1 MLQLYEVFKK
11 LRIYHLSFKKKMLEF
26 HFVDITKQDYFDK
39 QKQNKKKLTKQKN
52 TEITLF

>member
-26 HFVDITKQDYFDK
+26 HFVDITNKTILTNK
-39 QKQNKKKLTKQKN
+39 QKKDFTKQKN
-52 TEITLF
+52 TRITLF